1 MNPTAIGPRVSTHV
15 LDTATGRPAAGVL
28 VRLEHLDGAQVRLLA
43 EAETDASG
51 RIADLV
57 EGGIRPG
64 WYRLSYDPRAY
75 LRDLPRG
82 PRFLGRVMIEFEAQ
96 AGEHHY
102 HLPLLLAPYAATV
115 YRGS

>member
-1 MNPTAIGPRVSTHV
+1 MSAAPIGPRLSTHV
-15 LDTATGRPAAGVL
+15 LDTAMGRPAAGVV
-28 VRLEHLDGAQVRLLA
+28 VRLEHLDGAQVRLLG

-57 EGGIRPG
+57 EGGVTPG

-75 LRDLPRG
+75 LRDHSHG
-82 PRFLGRVMIEFEAQ
+82 PRFLGRVMIEFEVQ
-96 AGEHHY
+96 PGEHHY
-102 HLPLLLAPYAATV
+102 HVPLLLTPHSATV

>member
-1 MNPTAIGPRVSTHV
+1 MSRTPLGPRLSTHV
-15 LDTATGRPAAGVL
+15 LDTAMGRPAAGVL

-57 EGGIRPG
+57 EGGVSPG

-75 LRDLPRG
+75 LRDHARG
-82 PRFLGRVMIEFEAQ
+82 SHFLGRVMIEFEAQ

-102 HLPLLLAPYAATV
+102 HLPLLLAPYSATV